1 MGAIARRVRRAACAS
16 LGTRTSRPGHAS
28 APRRNE
34 GVMSK
39 GTFAAI
45 ALAALVASGSIAHA
59 QDPAALVED
68 VNSKTAG
75 VDFMDYVAAGKV
87 IRLQAGDQLVLG
99 YLRSCW
105 RETITGGTVTIGP
118 EQSEVAGGTV
128 RRQKMQCDGGR
139 LRLTQQQAAQ
149 SGAMAFRGP
158 AATQR
163 PADQPQ
169 LTLYGVAPL
178 VDLAGGGRVSFERI
192 DQPGQRVDVDLGPSL
207 RVRGNIYD
215 LAKGGPSLQPG
226 GIYRARAGEK
236 QVVLRV
242 DANAAP
248 GASPSVGRLLRF

>member
-1 MGAIARRVRRAACAS
+1 
-16 LGTRTSRPGHAS
+16 
-28 APRRNE
+28 
-34 GVMSK
+34 MSK
-39 GTFAAI
+39 GTIAAI
-45 ALAALVASGSIAHA
+45 ALAALVAAGSHA
-59 QDPAALVED
+59 RAQEPAALVED

-75 VDFMDYVAAGKV
+75 VDFMDYVSAGKV
-87 IRLQAGDQLVLG
+87 IRLQAGEQLVLG

-118 EQSEVAGGTV
+118 EQSDVAGGTV

-149 SGAMAFRGP
+149 SGAMAFRAPP
-158 AATQR
+158 ATVR

-192 DQPGQRVDVDLGPSL
+192 DRPGERVDVDLGPSL

-215 LAKGGPSLQPG
+215 LAKGGPSLAPG

-236 QVVLRV
+236 QIVLRV